1 MEGKIH
7 SLLDSLPLAVFSL
20 DRDLRFSY
28 VNRAFSELAGSPAGT
43 WVGKPF
49 SEIFPH
55 GEWADAAEKLAALE
69 KEGNGEA
76 FFPEIRIRRENGASA
91 FLEGRVVRL
100 EAGSESVAYSG
111 GLLDISGRKAIV
123 EKEGRLVKELASA
136 NQELKEFTS
145 IVSHDLKAPLR
156 SISSLAG
163 WIRDDFAD
171 RVGEEGRENL
181 DLLVDRV
188 RRMYALVEGIVRF
201 SRLTGLREE
210 RTAVDVETLVMETL
224 NRFSLPDGVRIV
236 KETPFPVVSCERT
249 RLGTV
254 FLSLIDNALKAL
266 EGDEGEIRIGA
277 CPEDDHW
284 RFWVKD
290 NGKGIPKEHQDRIF
304 KLFQKVRQEDGGVG
318 IGLTLARK
326 IVEADGGEIKVD
338 SAPGQGA
345 VFSFTLRSTGEV
357 PIPA

>member
-1 MEGKIH
+1 MEKT
-7 SLLDSLPLAVFSL
+7 SYPSLDSLPLAVFFL

-43 WVGKPF
+43 WAGRTFIELLP
-49 SEIFPH
+49 P
-55 GEWADAAEKLAALE
+55 GEWPAAAEKLDALGTS
-69 KEGNGEA
+69 GNREVS
-76 FFPEIRIRRENGASA
+76 FEIRIRRENGALA
-91 FLEGRVVRL
+91 LLEGRVARV
-100 EAGSESVAYSG
+100 EEGAESAAYSG
-111 GLLDISGRKAIV
+111 GLLDISGRKAIE
-123 EKEGRLVKELASA
+123 EKEGRLLRALASA
-136 NQELKEFTS
+136 NQEMKEFTS

-171 RVGEEGRENL
+171 RLGADGRENL

-188 RRMYALVEGIVRF
+188 RRMYAMVEGIVRF
-201 SRLTGLREE
+201 SRITGLREE
-210 RTAVDVETLVMETL
+210 RTAVDVESLVVETL
-224 NRFSLPDGVRIV
+224 NRLSLPDGVRIV

-254 FLSLIDNALKAL
+254 FSNLLDNALKAL
-266 EGDEGEIRIGA
+266 DGKEGEIRIGA
-277 CPEDDHW
+277 CPEGDCW

-290 NGKGIPKEHQDRIF
+290 NGKGIPKEQQERIF
-304 KLFQKVRQEDGGVG
+304 KLFQKVCQEDGGTG

-338 SAPGQGA
+338 SAPGEGA
-345 VFSFTLRSTGEV
+345 VFSFTLRSADDV
-357 PIPA
+357 PVPA

>member
-1 MEGKIH
+1 MEER
-7 SLLDSLPLAVFSL
+7 SYPLLESLPVAVFFL

-43 WVGKPF
+43 WVGKAF
-49 SEIFPH
+49 SESLSP
-55 GEWADAAEKLAALE
+55 GEWPVVAEKMAALE
-69 KEGNGEA
+69 KVENREA
-76 FFPEIRIRRENGASA
+76 FFEIRIRRGNGEAA
-91 FLEGRVVRL
+91 FLEGRVVRVA
-100 EAGSESVAYSG
+100 EESESVAYSG
-111 GLLDISGRKAIV
+111 GLLDISGRKAIE
-123 EKEGRLVKELASA
+123 EKEGHLVKELAAA

-171 RVGEEGRENL
+171 RLGEEGRENL

-210 RTAVDVETLVMETL
+210 RTAVDVETLIMETL
-224 NRFSLPDGVRIV
+224 NRLSLPEGVRIV
-236 KETPFPVVSCERT
+236 KETPFPVISCERS

-254 FLSLIDNALKAL
+254 FLNLIDNALKAL
-266 EGDEGEIRIGA
+266 DGDEGEIRVGA

-290 NGKGIPKEHQDRIF
+290 NGRGIPKEHQDRIF
-304 KLFQKVRQEDGGVG
+304 KLFQKVCQEDEGVG
-318 IGLTLARK
+318 IGLTLVRK
-326 IVEADGGEIKVD
+326 IVEGDGGEIKVD
-338 SAPGQGA
+338 SAPGEGA
-345 VFSFTLRSTGEV
+345 VFSFTFHPAGDVAV
-357 PIPA
+357 PA